1 MAKKKAKNT
10 FEENLSRLEEISTL
24 LENEELGLDESISL
38 FEEGIKLS
46 KNCMTALKKA
56 ELKITELKSELSE
69 VTSEDV
75 SERHGKNR
83 LGSIY

>member
-1 MAKKKAKNT
+1 MTKKKTKNT
-10 FEENLSRLEEISTL
+10 FEKSLSRLEEISIL
-24 LENEELGLDESISL
+24 LESEDLGLDESISL

-69 VTSEDV
+69 VTPKED
-75 SERHGKNR
+75 EENFEE
-83 LGSIY
+83 

>member
-1 MAKKKAKNT
+1 MTKKKTKNT

-24 LENEELGLDESISL
+24 LEGEELGLDESISL

-69 VTSEDV
+69 VTSKED
-75 SERHGKNR
+75 EENFEE
-83 LGSIY
+83 

>member
-1 MAKKKAKNT
+1 MTKKKTKNT
-10 FEENLSRLEEISTL
+10 FEENLLRLEEISTL
-24 LENEELGLDESISL
+24 LEGEELGLDESISL

-69 VTSEDV
+69 VTSKED
-75 SERHGKNR
+75 EENFEE
-83 LGSIY
+83 

>member
-10 FEENLSRLEEISTL
+10 FEKNLSRLEEISTL
-24 LENEELGLDESISL
+24 LESEELGLDQSISL

-46 KNCMTALKKA
+46 KNCMTTLKKA

-69 VTSEDV
+69 VTSKED
-75 SERHGKNR
+75 EENFEE
-83 LGSIY
+83 

>member
-1 MAKKKAKNT
+1 MTKKKTKNN

-24 LENEELGLDESISL
+24 LEGEELGLDESISL

-46 KNCMTALKKA
+46 KSCITALKKA

-69 VTSEDV
+69 FTSEDD
-75 SERHGKNR
+75 EENFEE
-83 LGSIY
+83 

>member
-1 MAKKKAKNT
+1 MTKKKTKNT

-24 LENEELGLDESISL
+24 LESEELGLDESISL

-46 KNCMTALKKA
+46 KNCTTALKKA

-69 VTSEDV
+69 VTSEEDK
-75 SERHGKNR
+75 ENFEE
-83 LGSIY
+83 

>member
-24 LENEELGLDESISL
+24 LENEELGLNESISL

-69 VTSEDV
+69 VTSEED
-75 SERHGKNR
+75 EENFEE
-83 LGSIY
+83 

>member
-1 MAKKKAKNT
+1 MPKKKTIIT
-10 FEENLSRLEEISTL
+10 FEKNLSRLEEISSL
-24 LENEELGLDESISL
+24 LESEELGLDESISL

-69 VTSEDV
+69 ITSKED
-75 SERHGKNR
+75 EENFEE
-83 LGSIY
+83 

>member
-1 MAKKKAKNT
+1 MAKKKTKNT

-24 LENEELGLDESISL
+24 LESEELGLDESISL

-69 VTSEDV
+69 VTSEKD
-75 SERHGKNR
+75 EENFEE
-83 LGSIY
+83 

>member
-24 LENEELGLDESISL
+24 LESEELGLDESISL

-69 VTSEDV
+69 VTSED
-75 SERHGKNR
+75 EENFEE
-83 LGSIY
+83 

>member
-1 MAKKKAKNT
+1 MVKKKAKNT
-10 FEENLSRLEEISTL
+10 FEENRSRLEEISTL
-24 LENEELGLDESISL
+24 LESEELGLDESISL

-69 VTSEDV
+69 VTSEEV
-75 SERHGKNR
+75 EENFEE
-83 LGSIY
+83 